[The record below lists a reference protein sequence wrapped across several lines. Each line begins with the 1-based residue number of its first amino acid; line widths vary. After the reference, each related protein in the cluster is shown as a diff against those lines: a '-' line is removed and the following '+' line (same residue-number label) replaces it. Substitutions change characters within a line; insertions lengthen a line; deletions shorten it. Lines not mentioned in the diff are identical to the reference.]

1 MAQSLSR
8 HFPLL
13 PSIPGK
19 LSPLE
24 AQYGNGWSCVDVAAE
39 IIKAIKVYCPYAED
53 AELRVKVQEN
63 LRLCYLRCPRGG
75 KTYQS
80 GMSLGLHCKYMH
92 SCGETTN
99 GVYGFHDIQ

>member
-1 MAQSLSR
+1 M
-8 HFPLL
+8 
-13 PSIPGK
+13 
-19 LSPLE
+19 
-24 AQYGNGWSCVDVAAE
+24 
-39 IIKAIKVYCPYAED
+39 YCPYAED

-92 SCGETTN
+92 SCKQPSMVHMGFTTCN
-99 GVYGFHDIQ
+99 DTNE